1 MNNAALAQVFAN
13 IGDLLEIKGENK
25 FKIIAYRRAAE
36 TLREHNRE
44 VRVVWQ
50 EGGLRAIPGVGAAI
64 ADKIDELLTT
74 GRLGFYERLKEEIP
88 PGLIEVMA
96 VPDLGPKKAAL
107 FWKELDITSV
117 PALEAAAR
125 AGKLRALPGMGE
137 KSEAKILAGIESLAR
152 RATGRRPL
160 GQAWSLAQD
169 MLAFL
174 RGLAGVEQ
182 AEAAG
187 SLRRYRATIGDL
199 DFLAAAN
206 APGPIMDAFCAH
218 PSVARVLGHGP
229 TKSSVEF
236 ANGLQADLRV
246 LPQARF
252 GTLLQYFTGSKDH
265 NVKLR
270 ELALK
275 QGLSLSEH
283 ALTRADGSEILCATE
298 AEVYAQLGLDYIPP
312 ELREDRGE
320 IEAAA
325 KHALP
330 RLVELGDLRSDLHAH
345 TTWSDGALSIHAM
358 ALAAQARGRVCL
370 AITDHSQSLGVTGG
384 LTPERLREQRLE
396 INREHKRLGGG
407 FTLLQ
412 GAEVEIRADG
422 RLDYADS
429 DLAALDIVVASLHT
443 SLRQPREQVTQRL
456 LNAVN
461 NPHVDII
468 GHPTGRLFPDREGAD
483 LALEAVLRAAAASG
497 VALEINANPARLDL
511 DDAPAYRALELGCLL
526 AINTDAHAEANFDL
540 AHFGVG
546 IARRAWATPDQVINT
561 WPLEKL
567 RAWLAS
573 RGPGGAARLPVI
585 SGAPALKK
593 TAAKKAAAKKSS
605 SKKAAPKQVA
615 AKKPVAKKAAPKR
628 AAGKQRPRPA

>member
-36 TLREHNRE
+36 TIRDHNRE
-44 VRVVWQ
+44 IAAVHQ
-50 EGGLRAIPGVGAAI
+50 EGGLRAIPNIGAAI

-74 GRLGFYERLKEEIP
+74 GRLQFYDNLLAEIP
-88 PGLIEVMA
+88 AGLIEVMA

-107 FWKELDITSV
+107 FWQQLDITSV
-117 PALEAAAR
+117 AALEAAAR
-125 AGKLRALPGMGE
+125 AGKLRSLPGMGE

-152 RATGRRPL
+152 RAPGRRPL
-160 GQAWSLAQD
+160 GQAWALSQEV
-169 MLAFL
+169 LAFL
-174 RGLAGVEQ
+174 RALPGVQQ

-187 SLRRYRATIGDL
+187 SLRRMRSTIGDL
-199 DFLAAAN
+199 DFLVAVDDA
-206 APGPIMDAFCAH
+206 GPIMDAFCAH

-236 ANGLQADLRV
+236 ANGLQADLRI
-246 LPQARF
+246 LPAARF

-283 ALTRADGSEILCATE
+283 AFTRESGEEILCATE
-298 AEVYAQLGLDYIPP
+298 AAVYAQLGLDYIPP
-312 ELREDRGE
+312 ELREERGE

-325 KHALP
+325 QHRLP
-330 RLVELGDLRSDLHAH
+330 RLIELADLRSDLHAH
-345 TTWSDGALSIHAM
+345 TTWSDGTESVLAM
-358 ALAAQARGRVCL
+358 ARAAQARGRVGF
-370 AITDHSQSLGVTGG
+370 AVTDHSHSLGIVNG
-384 LTPERLREQRLE
+384 LTPERLREQRGE
-396 INREHKRLGGG
+396 IDRAQAALGPG
-407 FTLLQ
+407 FMLLQ

-422 RLDYADS
+422 QLDYADA

-443 SLRQPREQVTQRL
+443 SLRQPREQVTARM
-456 LNAVN
+456 LNAIR

-468 GHPTGRLFPDREGAD
+468 GHPTGRLLPDREGAD
-483 LALEAVLRAAAASG
+483 LDMEAVFKAAAESG

-511 DDAPAYRALELGCLL
+511 DDAYAYRALEVGCLL
-526 AINTDAHAEANFDL
+526 ALDTDAHAPEHFDL

-546 IARRAWATPDQVINT
+546 IARRAWATPERVINT
-561 WPLEKL
+561 WPPEKL
-567 RAWLAS
+567 RAWLAG
-573 RGPGGAARLPVI
+573 RGQAAAARPATI
-585 SGAPALKK
+585 SDSQAAPAPKPAAAKK
-593 TAAKKAAAKKSS
+593 SAAKKAAT
-605 SKKAAPKQVA
+605 
-615 AKKPVAKKAAPKR
+615 KKPAAKKAAPK
-628 AAGKQRPRPA
+628 KPARKA